1 MLTLDRTPSCAARGS
16 GLPHRQR
23 GVILMVALIM
33 LVAMTLAGL
42 ALVRSV
48 DTGTLIAGNL
58 AFQESAMNY
67 GDIGATSAAKWLQGK
82 NEAKL
87 SQDDFG
93 NGYSSNIR
101 NPAPNQSWD
110 NFWINT
116 LVAEGRVFTLPV
128 DPTTGNTVSYAIQR
142 MCSMQNVSS
151 RSVMPPNYCA
161 ISSSAVLNPVN
172 NAGDVAYSIPN
183 QVYYRVTT
191 RTVGPRNAVSYT
203 QTLVAI

>member
-1 MLTLDRTPSCAARGS
+1 MLTLDRTPSFAARVPGP
-16 GLPHRQR
+16 PHRQR
-23 GVILMVALIM
+23 GVVLMVALIM

-67 GDIGATSAAKWLQGK
+67 GDIGARQAATWLRGK
-82 NEAKL
+82 SEAKL
-87 SQDDFG
+87 SDDDFG
-93 NGYSSNIR
+93 NGYSSSIS
-101 NPAPNQSWD
+101 NPAANQSWD

-116 LVAEGRVFTLPV
+116 LVPEGRVITLPV
-128 DPTTGNTVSYAIQR
+128 DPTTGNTVSYVIQR
-142 MCSMQNVSS
+142 MCSVNNLSP
-151 RSVMPPNYCA
+151 RSTSPQNYCA
-161 ISSSAVLNPVN
+161 ISSSVVMVDVN
-172 NAGDVAYSIPN
+172 KSGGVSYAIPN

-191 RTVGPRNAVSYT
+191 RTVGPRNAVSYI